1 MDLPED
7 AHERTMHL
15 PEDPEEIPRLQDVLR
30 DFADSDNMVSE
41 SSLRDVAGFT
51 DEVADTL
58 AAQLGPGP
66 WHVEKLEQLFSGATY
81 EDQEEEP
88 ASRSSSPA
96 KGWRS
101 DSPRQWSSASPLR
114 RRHTVGFASEA
125 PSYDADD
132 LEDDGLCQL
141 SALVQ
146 AALRGDEEATKLQ
159 HLLRRTWH
167 VAQGLEQ
174 QRHRLQDE
182 AAEAHKQAKLQT
194 ERVTSAENARVS
206 AEAAEAAAL
215 SALQVAGQRQVAS
228 RELIKRREEELEEAR
243 LRSEGLEAEMARQAA
258 RLRGLEERLRRAE
271 EDRDRKVTPRA
282 SNDAAQSELLR
293 QIASANATAE
303 ALRNEMV
310 ACEEAAAMERQRSFR
325 LEAELKESR
334 DELTDQRA
342 RVQALESWVSQGSS
356 GPKRTKQRRSQKSAE
371 TPLSEE
377 LLADAPDAAAGP
389 KALPPAGCDRKARLQ
404 AQLQAQRGY
413 QAKISESPNKQADCK
428 VPKSSEGFSRA
439 GIGGRNPSAAR
450 QTGMPADMR
459 SLSRL
464 LSGSGWLSSPA
475 AHAR

>member
-7 AHERTMHL
+7 THLMHG
-15 PEDPEEIPRLQDVLR
+15 PEEIPRLQDVLR

-41 SSLRDVAGFT
+41 SSLRDVVGFT
-51 DEVADTL
+51 EEVADTL

-66 WHVEKLEQLFSGATY
+66 WHVEKLEQLFSGATN
-81 EDQEEEP
+81 EDLEEEP

-101 DSPRQWSSASPLR
+101 DSPHRQWSSASPLR

-141 SALVQ
+141 SALVET
-146 AALRGDEEATKLQ
+146 ALRGDEEATKLQ

-167 VAQGLEQ
+167 VAQALEQ

-182 AAEAHKQAKLQT
+182 AAEAHKQAKLQS

-228 RELIKRREEELEEAR
+228 RELIRRREEELEEAR
-243 LRSEGLEAEMARQAA
+243 LRSEGLEGELARQAA

-303 ALRNEMV
+303 ALRDEVV

-325 LEAELKESR
+325 LEAELKTSR

-342 RVQALESWVSQGSS
+342 RMQALESLVSQGS
-356 GPKRTKQRRSQKSAE
+356 GPKRTKQRCSQKSAE
-371 TPLSEE
+371 ATPALSEE

-389 KALPPAGCDRKARLQ
+389 KAVPPAACDRKARLQ
-404 AQLQAQRGY
+404 AQLQAQRGH
-413 QAKISESPNKQADCK
+413 QTKQLAESPNKQAEYK
-428 VPKSSEGFSRA
+428 VPKSSEGLSRA
-439 GIGGRNPSAAR
+439 SIGGRNASAAR

-464 LSGSGWLSSPA
+464 LSGSGWLSGPA
-475 AHAR
+475 AHKR

>member
-7 AHERTMHL
+7 THLMHHEN
-15 PEDPEEIPRLQDVLR
+15 PEEIPRLQDVLR

-66 WHVEKLEQLFSGATY
+66 WHVEKLEQLFSGATN

-146 AALRGDEEATKLQ
+146 AALRGDEEAAKLQ

-182 AAEAHKQAKLQT
+182 AAEAHKQAKLQS

-228 RELIKRREEELEEAR
+228 RELIRRREEELEEAR

-303 ALRNEMV
+303 ALRHEVV
-310 ACEEAAAMERQRSFR
+310 ACEEAAAIERQRSFR
-325 LEAELKESR
+325 LETELKESR

-342 RVQALESWVSQGSS
+342 RVQALESLVSQGSS
-356 GPKRTKQRRSQKSAE
+356 GPNRTKQRRSQKSAE
-371 TPLSEE
+371 TPALSEE

-389 KALPPAGCDRKARLQ
+389 KAVPPAACDRKARLQ

-413 QAKISESPNKQADCK
+413 QAKLSESPNKQADCK
-428 VPKSSEGFSRA
+428 VPKSPEGLSRA